1 MHKTLVDCQALALH
15 LNDPNWVV
23 VDCRFMLSKPEAGH
37 KAYLARHIPGARYA
51 HLNNDLSS
59 PPTPGS
65 GRHPLPDPERLAER
79 FGLWGIGRDTQVVAY
94 DDSFGAMAV
103 RLWWLLR
110 WLGHAGVALLDG
122 GLPAWQR
129 AGHPLTQD
137 LPAITPARFIPQVS
151 NDVWVT
157 SADVEKARLQTDSL
171 IMDARAEER
180 FRGEVEPLDRIAGH
194 IPGAVNVPY
203 EDNLHISGTF
213 LSAQELRELYLGIMN
228 KVHPDKII
236 QMCGSGVTACHNIL
250 AMEHAGLLGA
260 KLYAGSWSEWI
271 TDNRRPVVRE
281 G

>member
-1 MHKTLVDCQALALH
+1 MHKTLVDCGALALH
-15 LNDPNWVV
+15 LDDPRWVV
-23 VDCRFMLSKPEAGH
+23 VDCRFVLSKPEAGYQ
-37 KAYLARHIPGARYA
+37 AYLASHIPGARYA

-65 GRHPLPDPERLAER
+65 GRHPLPYPERLAEK
-79 FGLWGIGRDTQVVAY
+79 FSLWGIGRDTQVVAY

-110 WLGHAGVALLDG
+110 WLGHTGVALLDG

-129 AGHPLTQD
+129 TGYPLTPD
-137 LPAITPARFIPQVS
+137 LPAITPARFVPQVH
-151 NDVWVT
+151 NDVWVA

-180 FRGEVEPLDRIAGH
+180 FRGEVEPLDPVAGH

-213 LSAQELRELYLGIMN
+213 LSPHELRELYQGIMGEI
-228 KVHPDKII
+228 HPDKVI

-250 AMEHAGLLGA
+250 AMEHAGFTGA
-260 KLYAGSWSEWI
+260 KLYAGSWSAWI
-271 TDNRRPVVRE
+271 ADDRRPVARE
-281 G
+281 A